1 MGLPD
6 RAADLFPH
14 EFSGGQRQRIA
25 IARALALSPKLV
37 VLDEPVSALDVS
49 IRAQILN
56 LLRDLQAELGLSY
69 LFIAHDL
76 AAVAHMSHTIVVMYL
91 GKIVERGEARAL
103 ARAPKHPYTE
113 ALFSAAL
120 PSHPDERREE
130 IILPGE
136 VPSPLNPPSGCRFHP
151 RCPHAMP
158 RCASRNRCS
167 PISRGRFIA
176 CHLYDGDVV
185 SPPAC
190 SRSQRVKRRGYPFVL
205 LAAALVLVLFSARP
219 LAGEPYHL
227 RIGWVVAPADLVTL
241 MFVKP
246 GLAPHA
252 GKTYIPE
259 LTHFAGTPAEMT
271 ALATG
276 DLDCAALAYSTF
288 ALGIENA
295 GMKDLR
301 IIADEFQDGVPGY
314 HTNDFVVRKDSPI
327 KTVEDLKGK
336 ILASNQT
343 GSAVDMALRAMLAK
357 HHLQDKRDL
366 TIIEVRF
373 PDQKAMLKEGKVDLI
388 TAVLPFGQDPE
399 LLSMS
404 RSLFTQDE
412 AMGRSQMIVRTA
424 RDGFLQK
431 HRAEM
436 VDFLEDYLH
445 ALHYLSDPAHRQ
457 EALEI
462 IAEATKQKPS
472 LYEDWVFTKK
482 DYYRDPNGLPDL
494 EALQANV
501 DLQHK
506 LGFLRS
512 PLEVKNY
519 VDLSLVK
526 QAAEDP
532 QAAAHR

>member
-1 MGLPD
+1 
-6 RAADLFPH
+6 
-14 EFSGGQRQRIA
+14 
-25 IARALALSPKLV
+25 
-37 VLDEPVSALDVS
+37 
-49 IRAQILN
+49 
-56 LLRDLQAELGLSY
+56 
-69 LFIAHDL
+69 
-76 AAVAHMSHTIVVMYL
+76 
-91 GKIVERGEARAL
+91 
-103 ARAPKHPYTE
+103 
-113 ALFSAAL
+113 
-120 PSHPDERREE
+120 
-130 IILPGE
+130 
-136 VPSPLNPPSGCRFHP
+136 
-151 RCPHAMP
+151 
-158 RCASRNRCS
+158 
-167 PISRGRFIA
+167 
-176 CHLYDGDVV
+176 
-185 SPPAC
+185 
-190 SRSQRVKRRGYPFVL
+190 
-205 LAAALVLVLFSARP
+205 
-219 LAGEPYHL
+219 
-227 RIGWVVAPADLVTL
+227 

-412 AMGRSQMIVRTA
+412 AMGRSQMIVRVA

-445 ALHYLSDPAHRQ
+445 ALHYLQRPRASPGGAGDHRRGYQ
-457 EALEI
+457 
-462 IAEATKQKPS
+462 AEAVALRGLGLHKKGLLPRPQWATGPGGAAGQCRSAAQARFLALTARGQEIRRPQPRETSRGRPS
-472 LYEDWVFTKK
+472 S
-482 DYYRDPNGLPDL
+482 RG
-494 EALQANV
+494 
-501 DLQHK
+501 
-506 LGFLRS
+506 S
-512 PLEVKNY
+512 
-519 VDLSLVK
+519 SLK
-526 QAAEDP
+526 GGAGGIEL
-532 QAAAHR
+532 